1 MHQIVSTLLMK
12 NMARQKKLTEDQIE
26 QLDSYASDFVIAS
39 EELRDY
45 LNDIITKSNDG
56 YVIVNAI
63 KAQLE
68 TLEDTISK
76 LSDVVETNNWEV
88 YDNIDIEDDGSD
100 DEDEE

>member
-1 MHQIVSTLLMK
+1 
-12 NMARQKKLTEDQIE
+12 MARQKKLTEDQIE

-68 TLEDTISK
+68 NLEDTISK

-100 DEDEE
+100 DDDEE

>member
-1 MHQIVSTLLMK
+1 
-12 NMARQKKLTEDQIE
+12 MARQKKLTEDQIE

-68 TLEDTISK
+68 NLEDTISK

>member
-1 MHQIVSTLLMK
+1 
-12 NMARQKKLTEDQIE
+12 MARQKKLTEDQIE

-45 LNDIITKSNDG
+45 LNDIIKKSNDG

-68 TLEDTISK
+68 GLEDTISK
-76 LSDVVETNNWEV
+76 LSEVVETNNWEV

>member
-1 MHQIVSTLLMK
+1 
-12 NMARQKKLTEDQIE
+12 MARQKKLTEDQIE

-45 LNDIITKSNDG
+45 LNDIVKKSNDG

-68 TLEDTISK
+68 GLEDTISK
-76 LSDVVETNNWEV
+76 LSEVVETNNWEV

>member
-1 MHQIVSTLLMK
+1 
-12 NMARQKKLTEDQIE
+12 MARQKKLTEDQIE

>member
-1 MHQIVSTLLMK
+1 
-12 NMARQKKLTEDQIE
+12 MARQKKLTEDQIE

-63 KAQLE
+63 KTQLE